1 MEEIAVQGKDLAIE
15 DVVKVAAH
23 GARVRLS
30 EQAIPLMEASRAFV
44 LRSLE
49 EGRAIYGVTTG
60 FGRFSQVLIS
70 PEDARAL
77 QRNLLRSHATGVGDP
92 LPVPVVRA
100 TMLLRA
106 NTLAKGYSGVR
117 PELVET
123 LISMLN
129 AGVHPIIPEKG
140 SLGASGD
147 LAPLAHMSLVLIGE
161 GEAEYKG
168 EGLPGAEAM
177 RRAGIPV
184 LELQPKEGLA
194 LINGTPLM
202 TAIGSL
208 ALHTARILCK
218 TADIVAA
225 MTADSLGAVGNAF
238 DERLH
243 ESRGHPGQM
252 NSAVNLGRALNR
264 SLLIT
269 RPGEVRIQDAYS
281 IRCTPQVHGASRDAV
296 DYAWRVLEREINA
309 ATDNPLFFPARSASI
324 APCRRLDDVHDTRD
338 AGGIYDTRNVPA
350 ACDTCEASFGRDAI
364 DRNTTNM
371 EVISGG
377 NFHGQPVALAMDFL
391 GIALSELANIS
402 ERRTEHLLNPMLSGL
417 PAFLTEHG
425 GLNSGFMI
433 AQYTAAALVSE
444 NKILASPASVDS
456 IPTSANQEDHVSM
469 GTIAARKA
477 RQIADHVAVVLAIE
491 ALCAAQALDFR
502 GVERAGAGTRAAHR
516 KIREVVP
523 HLDDDRILHGDIE
536 RVKELVEGGDLL
548 KAVEADIGEML

>member
-1 MEEIAVQGKDLAIE
+1 MKEVAVQGKNLAIE
-15 DVVKVAAH
+15 DVVEVALH
-23 GARVRLS
+23 NVRTRLS
-30 EQAIPLMEASRAFV
+30 EEAIPLMEASRAFV

-70 PEDARAL
+70 PEDSRTL
-77 QRNLLRSHATGVGDP
+77 QRNLIRSHATGVGDP

-106 NTLAKGYSGVR
+106 NTLAKGHSGVR

-168 EGLPGAEAM
+168 ERLPGAEAM

-184 LELQPKEGLA
+184 VELQPKEGLA

-208 ALHTARILCK
+208 TLHTARILCR
-218 TADIVAA
+218 TADVVAA

-243 ESRGHPGQM
+243 TSRGHPGQM
-252 NSAVNLGRALNR
+252 DSAANLRRVVAG
-264 SLLIT
+264 SKLIT

-281 IRCTPQVHGASRDAV
+281 IRCTPQVHGASRDAMG
-296 DYAWRVLEREINA
+296 YAWAVLGREINA
-309 ATDNPLFFPARSASI
+309 ATDNPLFFPSNSGSGTSCYGSGGDALGS
-324 APCRRLDDVHDTRD
+324 HDTDEISARD
-338 AGGIYDTRNVPA
+338 DHGAV
-350 ACDTCEASFGRDAI
+350 DAYGNQFNYSN
-364 DRNTTNM
+364 RLNM

-477 RQIADHVAVVLAIE
+477 RQIAEHVAIVLAIE

-502 GVERAGAGTRAAHR
+502 GVEKAGAGTKAAYR
-516 KIREVVP
+516 RIREAVP
-523 HLDDDRILHGDIE
+523 HLDDDRILHDDIE
-536 RVKELVEGGDLL
+536 KVRRIVESGELLE
-548 KAVEADIGEML
+548 AVETEVGRLL